1 MSEVNQSIFAR
12 APWQL
17 NLDDWK
23 SVLRRVWHQRSQDDV
38 STRAA
43 AIAYSAMFS
52 IPTLL
57 IAIVSIY
64 GALASPQDVAD
75 LVERAGSIMPNSA
88 TELLQGQLE
97 SLIEQNSGALGVG
110 ALLGLAGAIWSVSGG
125 VNRLRDTINEVYSEE
140 DTRPW
145 YIKRAWAIVASIGV
159 IAVFVAAIGLIALLP
174 ALTDWLDIGGWG
186 RQLLLLG
193 RWLALAGLMLGLLAT
208 LFRSGPKR
216 SSPKLAWI
224 TVGTVTGAA
233 AWVVM
238 SIGFGLYVQNFGSYN
253 ETYGSLG
260 SVIVFMLWLYLSAYL
275 ILLAGEVN
283 AELEHQTLADST
295 VGGDQPFGSR
305 QAVVADTVPRSVSD
319 DLDVDLVGELH
330 RAEADAQM
338 DESQVDA

>member
-1 MSEVNQSIFAR
+1 MSESNHSLFAR

-17 NLDDWK
+17 DLDDWK
-23 SVLRRVWHQRSQDDV
+23 AVLGRVWQQRSQDDV

-57 IAIVSIY
+57 IAVVSIY
-64 GALASPQDVAD
+64 GVIASPRDVAD
-75 LVERAGSIMPNSA
+75 LVERASSVLPASA
-88 TELLQGQLE
+88 TDILQSQLE
-97 SLIEQNSGALGVG
+97 SLIDQNSGALGIG
-110 ALLGLAGAIWSVSGG
+110 ALIGLVGAIWSVSGG
-125 VNRLRDTINEVYSEE
+125 INRLRDTINEVYGED

-145 YIKRAWAIVASIGV
+145 YVKRGWAIVASIGV
-159 IAVFVAAIGLIALLP
+159 IAVFVIAIALIALLP
-174 ALTDWLDIGGWG
+174 AVVDWVGVNGWP
-186 RQLLLLG
+186 RRLLLLG
-193 RWLALAGLMLGLLAT
+193 RWVVLAGLMLGLLAT

-216 SSPKLAWI
+216 RSPRLVWI
-224 TVGTVTGAA
+224 SVGTVLGAV
-233 AWVVM
+233 AWVAM

-295 VGGDQPFGSR
+295 VGGDQPIGNR
-305 QAVVADTVPRSVSD
+305 GAHVADTVPRSVSD
-319 DLDVDLVGELH
+319 SVDVGLASELH
-330 RAEADAQM
+330 RARAEAHRARFRR
-338 DESQVDA
+338 EE